1 MARHRWPHAQNG
13 CRHGMKQRGAAS
25 MASCPDRSNQGSE
38 PGDCGKCLRISLYA
52 GLYFFLSIS
61 SCFFLHSSILSPRAQ
76 SFSLPSRPSRT
87 EPLPAPYYS
96 LRRSHFAPLFPLPS
110 RLLICQAALRSCHLE
125 LRIRQSIHLP
135 IHSTLCLT
143 IPGPAE
149 CAKRLNNNNIIVDGV
164 IK

>member
-61 SCFFLHSSILSPRAQ
+61 SCFSLHSSILSPRAQ

-87 EPLPAPYYS
+87 EPLSAPYYS

-110 RLLICQAALRSCHLE
+110 RLLICQAALRSHIE
-125 LRIRQSIHLP
+125 LRIDNPSTFQSNTP
-135 IHSTLCLT
+135 CV
-143 IPGPAE
+143 PASL
-149 CAKRLNNNNIIVDGV
+149 ARRNARSD
-164 IK
+164 